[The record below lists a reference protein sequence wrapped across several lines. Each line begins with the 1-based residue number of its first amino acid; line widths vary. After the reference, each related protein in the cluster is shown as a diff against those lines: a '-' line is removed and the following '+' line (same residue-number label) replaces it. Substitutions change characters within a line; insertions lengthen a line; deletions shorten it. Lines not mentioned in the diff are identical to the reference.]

1 MDEDTIKKVGIK
13 PLMELLHQVADF
25 FPVKES
31 AFARRTPLV
40 TTDSKDIAE
49 TILYLSKLGVTA
61 LVSPGAGADDKDP
74 DTVVVQVSPPWRIG
88 LPAKDYYLDSA
99 VVKKYEDTLAKII
112 GNLHPDHKHE
122 NATLHAEWMKVKG
135 HGNVAARGDSQN
147 YAHDVVEFEKRLA
160 SASPDAEDSNDVTV
174 CTHHDWRILALTPA
188 AILQPDVS
196 QRCRLTYSSGS
207 YIYDHQ

>member
-1 MDEDTIKKVGIK
+1 MDEDTIKNVGIK
-13 PLMELLHQVADF
+13 PLMALLHQVADL
-25 FPVKES
+25 FPVQES
-31 AFARRTPLV
+31 AFNRRTPLV
-40 TTDSKDIAE
+40 ATDSKDIAE

-99 VVKKYEDTLAKII
+99 VVKKYEDTLTKII

-135 HGNVAARGDSQN
+135 HGNIAARGDSQN
-147 YAHDVVEFEKRLA
+147 YAHDVVEFEKKLA
-160 SASPDAEDSNDVTV
+160 AASPDAEDSNDVTV
-174 CTHHDWRILALTPA
+174 STNYNNMRIMLTSIE
-188 AILQPDVS
+188 ILQPNVS
-196 QRCRLTYSSGS
+196 QRSRLA
-207 YIYDHQ
+207 

>member
-1 MDEDTIKKVGIK
+1 MDEDTIKEVGIK

-31 AFARRTPLV
+31 AFNRRTPLEAA
-40 TTDSKDIAE
+40 DSKDIAE
-49 TILYLSKLGVTA
+49 TILYLSKVGVTA

-112 GNLHPDHKHE
+112 ENLHPDHKHE

-135 HGNVAARGDSQN
+135 HGKIAARGDSQS
-147 YAHDVVEFEKRLA
+147 YAHDVVEFEKKLA
-160 SASPDAEDSNDVTV
+160 AATPDAEDSNDVTV
-174 CTHHDWRILALTPA
+174 
-188 AILQPDVS
+188 
-196 QRCRLTYSSGS
+196 SSS
-207 YIYDHQ
+207 YG